1 MSTKTKPGRPAGAK
15 NKQVPQSDGQ
25 LTRCRCGSTR
35 RTEYFN
41 RRVLAIAGIN
51 PATGEEYTQIVIRRT
66 SCADCG
72 QLRDDRHFV
81 FEPVTRGR
89 EK

>member
-1 MSTKTKPGRPAGAK
+1 MSTKKGRPPGAK
-15 NKQVPQSDGQ
+15 NKQVPQSDGR

-41 RRVLAIAGIN
+41 RRALDIAGIN
-51 PATGEEYTQIVIRRT
+51 PETGEEYTQIVIRRT
-66 SCADCG
+66 SCRDCG

-81 FEPVTRGR
+81 YQPVTRR
-89 EK
+89 RKK